1 MAWKPE
7 DIQKWNDVL
16 RAFLPT
22 AALTVDGIR
31 AAITG
36 IIRLVRRTEGR
47 PEVQP
52 EDDAL
57 IEQLTQRAFAALDK
71 AETPWEQIRDT
82 ADRELKD

>member
-57 IEQLTQRAFAALDK
+57 IEQLTQRAFAALNK
-71 AETPWEQIRDT
+71 AQKPWQQIKDT
-82 ADRELKD
+82 ADEELKD

>member
-7 DIQKWNDVL
+7 DIQKWNDVI
-16 RAFLPT
+16 RAFMPT
-22 AALTVDGIR
+22 AALAVDGIR
-31 AAITG
+31 GAITG

-52 EDDAL
+52 EDEVL
-57 IEQLTQRAFAALDK
+57 IEQLTQRVVAAIDK
-71 AETPWEQIRDT
+71 AKTPWQQIVST

>member
-1 MAWKPE
+1 MAWKAE
-7 DIQKWNDVL
+7 DIQKWNEVI
-16 RAFLPT
+16 RAFMPT
-22 AALTVDGIR
+22 AALAVDGIR

-57 IEQLTQRAFAALDK
+57 IEQLAQRVVAALDK
-71 AETPWEQIRDT
+71 AQTPWEQIRDT